1 MAQAGLPA
9 GAAVHGLATQRDFLL
24 ALGLEQRVA
33 ALSRRA
39 TPEQARTLATGANR
53 LVEAGTATE
62 MGQLFKV
69 LALADRRL
77 PLLPGF
83 DLHRLPEQAAP

>member
-1 MAQAGLPA
+1 
-9 GAAVHGLATQRDFLL
+9 VHGAVTQRDFLL

-39 TPEQARTLATGANR
+39 VPEQAARLATGASR
-53 LVEAGTATE
+53 LVAADRETD

-69 LALADRRL
+69 LALADPHL